1 MQYLYKFKF
10 QSTCFNC
17 IYVIK
22 TYIRIIF
29 NYILVVQKNLLMKL
43 PCTRKA
49 LVLDLITDDLI
60 NTKLVY
66 SLNNLGL
73 QANDYTLHLSTT
85 IMNLMRIKTT
95 SLRWENIH
103 DEYLKMTSRVLK
115 IDIQESPRM
124 LTALAEEIYD
134 FLKLRKEEEKAYRA
148 NKRN

>member
-1 MQYLYKFKF
+1 MKQ
-10 QSTCFNC
+10 
-17 IYVIK
+17 K
-22 TYIRIIF
+22 TL
-29 NYILVVQKNLLMKL
+29 ILH
-43 PCTRKA
+43 
-49 LVLDLITDDLI
+49 LITDDLI

-66 SLNNLGL
+66 SLNNIGL
-73 QANDYTLHLSTT
+73 QANDYTLYLSTT

-134 FLKLRKEEEKAYRA
+134 FLKLRKEEEKAYHA
-148 NKRN
+148 NRRN

>member
-1 MQYLYKFKF
+1 MKFP
-10 QSTCFNC
+10 S
-17 IYVIK
+17 
-22 TYIRIIF
+22 
-29 NYILVVQKNLLMKL
+29 
-43 PCTRKA
+43 TRKK

-66 SLNNLGL
+66 SLNNIGL

-115 IDIQESPRM
+115 IDFQESPRI

-134 FLKLRKEEEKAYRA
+134 FLKLRKQEEKAY
-148 NKRN
+148 NKTRSS

>member
-1 MQYLYKFKF
+1 MLFKHILNIFRQNYLTMK
-10 QSTCFNC
+10 Q
-17 IYVIK
+17 K
-22 TYIRIIF
+22 TL
-29 NYILVVQKNLLMKL
+29 ILH
-43 PCTRKA
+43 
-49 LVLDLITDDLI
+49 LITDDLI

-134 FLKLRKEEEKAYRA
+134 FLKLRKKEEKAYLA
-148 NKRN
+148 NRRN

>member
-1 MQYLYKFKF
+1 MNKNNIHKLLYKH
-10 QSTCFNC
+10 
-17 IYVIK
+17 
-22 TYIRIIF
+22 IF
-29 NYILVVQKNLLMKL
+29 NIFRQNYLTMKQKTLILH
-43 PCTRKA
+43 
-49 LVLDLITDDLI
+49 LISDDLI

-124 LTALAEEIYD
+124 LTVLAEEIYD
-134 FLKLRKEEEKAYRA
+134 FLKLRKEEEKAYQA
-148 NKRN
+148 NRHN

>member
-1 MQYLYKFKF
+1 MNIFRQNYLTMK
-10 QSTCFNC
+10 Q
-17 IYVIK
+17 K
-22 TYIRIIF
+22 T
-29 NYILVVQKNLLMKL
+29 
-43 PCTRKA
+43 
-49 LVLDLITDDLI
+49 LVLHLITDDLI

-66 SLNNLGL
+66 SLNNIGL

-124 LTALAEEIYD
+124 LIALAEEIYD
-134 FLKLRKEEEKAYRA
+134 FLKLRKEEEKAY
-148 NKRN
+148 NKTRSS